1 MPEQLVE
8 HDDPSV
14 VAPLAAAELDAL
26 APVTGS
32 SKKLGLAG
40 WVCASWLMLLV
51 LVALFAGFLQAS
63 PTDEGPRAL
72 RSCGD
77 GSGLPIYNPHSC
89 RDREAA
95 RNQKSDGVAE
105 GELTHLTGVDS
116 AGRDVF
122 SQVLL
127 GTRTTLTI
135 ALVSITVATLLGG
148 ALGLLSGYF
157 RGRVDTVVTTLLDVM
172 IAFPPL
178 ILAMLLVF
186 NFAGDD
192 PDRRLPAII
201 IALSVVA
208 TPILGRIARVSTLSW
223 SQREFV
229 MAAKALGARP
239 GRIIIREV
247 LPNVVPALM
256 SIALL
261 GVGIAIVTEASLSII
276 GLGVGDNDVS
286 WGSVIAQGAADFRN
300 VPHLVF
306 VPTVPIVL
314 TVCALNFL
322 GDALRRKFDVR
333 ESAL

>member
-8 HDDPSV
+8 RDD
-14 VAPLAAAELDAL
+14 VAEPTGAL
-26 APVTGS
+26 APEVETEIPAKS
-32 SKKLGLAG
+32 TSRKLGVGGWICAG
-40 WVCASWLMLLV
+40 WLILLV
-51 LVALFAGFLQAS
+51 LVAAFGGLLQAS

-77 GSGLPIYNPHSC
+77 GSALPIYNPHSC

-95 RNQKSDGVAE
+95 RNQKSTGVAE
-105 GELTHLTGVDS
+105 GDLTHLTGVDS

-127 GTRTTLTI
+127 GTRTTLMI
-135 ALVSITVATLLGG
+135 AIVSITVATLLGG
-148 ALGLLSGYF
+148 TLGLLSGYF

-247 LPNVVPALM
+247 LPNVVPAMM

-286 WGSVIAQGAADFRN
+286 WGSVIAQGAANFRD